1 MEKKKRKKNFDLNI
15 LEGNV
20 DEEFFRFKNHDSE

>member
-1 MEKKKRKKNFDLNI
+1 MEKKKEKKNFNLNI

-20 DEEFFRFKNHDSE
+20 DEEFRFKNHDSE